1 MFQPGV
7 GERKEFLFLYFWTWQ
22 ICAGNGIKKKEK
34 VPEVKGGEEILLRA
48 GSKAVFFREVSCKW
62 SGKRWDQVEM
72 TSGNGFATQGF
83 QEATDNL
90 IL

>member
-48 GSKAVFFREVSCKW
+48 GSKAVF
-62 SGKRWDQVEM
+62 SGRFPANGVGSGGIRWR
-72 TSGNGFATQGF
+72 
-83 QEATDNL
+83 
-90 IL
+90 